1 MFSGD
6 AAVVRALL
14 LLLPLALAACGGSK
28 LASPEGAVF
37 AFNPDKWTPEPG
49 DLTVPQ
55 RVRR

>member
-1 MFSGD
+1 MI
-6 AAVVRALL
+6 RALL
-14 LLLPLALAACGGSK
+14 LLLPIALAACGGPR